1 MYDLTVGT
9 TQGEEEQR
17 DTVHSYFALRKWS
30 CAPDA
35 HEMCIRDRAA
45 AVKYNSYALM
55 AALRLDP
62 LSLKALDDLRGQVL
76 NDMKGEELSEALTA
90 YGASLEH
97 NLSSSA
103 MNRMPASKRCV

>member
-1 MYDLTVGT
+1 MCSSDLG
-9 TQGEEEQR
+9 Q
-17 DTVHSYFALRKWS
+17 
-30 CAPDA
+30 
-35 HEMCIRDRAA
+35 AA

-103 MNRMPASKRCV
+103 MNRMPASKIVNSSTN